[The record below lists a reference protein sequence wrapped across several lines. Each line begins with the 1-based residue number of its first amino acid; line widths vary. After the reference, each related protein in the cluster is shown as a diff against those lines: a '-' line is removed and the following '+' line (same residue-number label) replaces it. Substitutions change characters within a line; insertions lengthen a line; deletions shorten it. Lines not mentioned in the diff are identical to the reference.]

1 MESLERVEIELPNN
15 FMDANIDH
23 LALLIG
29 TYSVPISKTHELTS
43 ML

>member
-1 MESLERVEIELPNN
+1 MESSERVEIELPRD

-29 TYSVPISKTHELTS
+29 ARPFDISEFH
-43 ML
+43 